1 MVEVHPKQTVHGHQP
16 CHQRIDI
23 KGIYPVKVTRFLD
36 ALFLFTHPFF
46 IDRHRTHI
54 RHSRICPEHPKDPP
68 LLLLRILLLLPLP
81 LPLPLPLVLHLFR
94 RRLSPLLV
102 PVFLH
107 RRAKNVASAAP
118 CAWQEA
124 QVGIL
129 QSVTDQ

>member
-54 RHSRICPEHPKDPP
+54 RHSRICPEHPKDTP
-68 LLLLRILLLLPLP
+68 LLLLRILLL